1 MRVEP
6 KPNPISFGIYIGSKP
21 TSYGKYTVGKY
32 QGKKIEVYD
41 ASKKYNQKLIYVSDM
56 ATLRWIKSK
65 LISFKNG
72 IVDKIL
78 YSSTS
83 NR

>member
-6 KPNPISFGIYIGSKP
+6 KPNPIPFGIYKTSKP
-21 TSYGKYTVGKY
+21 THYGKYMVGEYK
-32 QGKKIEVYD
+32 GKRIEVYD
-41 ASKKYNQKLIYVSDM
+41 AKEKYGQKLYYVCSNT
-56 ATLRWIKSK
+56 TLKWIKSK

-78 YSSTS
+78 YSSNK